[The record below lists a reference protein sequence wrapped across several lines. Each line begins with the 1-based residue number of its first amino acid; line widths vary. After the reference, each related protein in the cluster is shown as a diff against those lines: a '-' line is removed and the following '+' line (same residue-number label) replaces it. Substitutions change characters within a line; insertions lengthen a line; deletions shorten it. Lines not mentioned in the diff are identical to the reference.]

1 MDRGRARSDD
11 PGFVT
16 GRPHDSNSANGS
28 GPARRVRP
36 EPGDP
41 LAGVPDESLD
51 RSERVIAISRLVLAI
66 AAFAI
71 IEIDPRQPSYTKPA
85 LYLVFVAY
93 IAYSAVLFWLFSRSR
108 LRSRTT
114 SKPILATD
122 IAWFTVIVNLS
133 EAGTSAFILFYLF
146 AVCTAAI
153 RWGIRTTIK
162 VAVFSSVLY
171 LISVVAIRRV
181 VLGPDFTMHIA
192 HLMRPIYLILLGY
205 LVGFIGEHE
214 LLAKRRLIEIISMQR
229 DARRSRSQLM
239 TLARLARH
247 VTRFFDADYAILQLH
262 SPDDRQIEWEGT
274 RMPGG
279 TVVFREIPPSSWS
292 LVTASDLSFRL
303 THALGNWGRR
313 VDVYDTS
320 GLRTRQLTE
329 SEEPAFLAR
338 ARVRSL
344 ISVPIA
350 SPGGIRGRL
359 LIGRRR
365 ANFSKE
371 DLDFCQTLV
380 AQGAMILDNVRLQEA
395 AEELAVAE
403 ERARIA
409 RDVHDGFVQSLA
421 SIDVGIEVCRRLND
435 KDPERLAPEL
445 ADLQRTV
452 KQGYRDARRYLD
464 RLRQGTP
471 QGPDVDTAVR
481 EVIQEFRERGDVY
494 VDLDAQARG
503 VPARHGIGFELLQ
516 IVREGLTN
524 IHRHAAARHA
534 AIRVSAR
541 EDDFLI
547 VIRDDGRGF
556 PSAPFQGDDELP
568 VSTAP
573 WSIRERVQSLGGS
586 LRLRSRAGGG
596 SEIHITLPRHG
607 WS

>member
-1 MDRGRARSDD
+1 MSDRPIDSAVTNGGPPVD
-11 PGFVT
+11 P
-16 GRPHDSNSANGS
+16 A
-28 GPARRVRP
+28 RP
-36 EPGDP
+36 EPGNP
-41 LAGVPDESLD
+41 LVGVPDESLD
-51 RSERVIAISRLVLAI
+51 RSERVIAISRLVLAV

-71 IEIDPRQPSYTKPA
+71 IEIDPRQPTYTNPA
-85 LYLVFVAY
+85 LYLVFAAY
-93 IAYSAVLFWLFSRSR
+93 IAYSTVLLWLFSRGR

-114 SKPILATD
+114 SKPILAID
-122 IAWFTVIVNLS
+122 VAWFTVIVNLS

-153 RWGIRTTIK
+153 RWGIRTTMK
-162 VAVFSSVLY
+162 VAVFSSALY
-171 LISVVAIRRV
+171 LVSVIAVHRV
-181 VLGPDFTMHIA
+181 VFGPDFTMHSA
-192 HLMRPIYLILLGY
+192 HLMRPVYLILLGY

-229 DARRSRSQLM
+229 DARRSHSQLM

-247 VTRFFDADYAILQLH
+247 ATRFFDADYAILQLH
-262 SPDDRQIEWEGT
+262 PPDGTALEWEGSRT
-274 RMPGG
+274 PGKPL
-279 TVVFREIPPSSWS
+279 TFRSAPPSSWS
-292 LVTASDLSFRL
+292 SVTASDLSFRL
-303 THALGNWGRR
+303 THALGNWGRS
-313 VDVYDTS
+313 VDVYDAS
-320 GLRTRQLTE
+320 GLRKRQLAE

-359 LIGRRR
+359 LIGRTR

-371 DLDFCQTLV
+371 DLDFSQTLV
-380 AQGAMILDNVRLQEA
+380 AQGAMIFDNVRLQQA

-421 SIDVGIEVCRRLND
+421 SIDVGIEVCRRLSD
-435 KDPERLAPEL
+435 KDPERLMPEL
-445 ADLQRTV
+445 AELQRTV

-464 RLRQGTP
+464 RLRQRTP
-471 QGPDVDTAVR
+471 QGPDVETAVR

-494 VDLDAQARG
+494 VDLDAHARG
-503 VPARHGIGFELLQ
+503 IPARHGIGFELLQ

-534 AIRVSAR
+534 TVRVSAR
-541 EDDFLI
+541 TGDFLI

-556 PSAPFQGDDELP
+556 PSASQQGDDELP

-586 LRLRSRAGGG
+586 LRLRSRVGGG
-596 SEIHITLPRHG
+596 SEIHITLPRHE
-607 WS
+607 SP